1 MYRPKKILSFKSEAN
16 MEQIIAIVTTGSF
29 SSLHIILTMV
39 ILFIVKPV
47 VYLCIKDLE
56 SVEITIYY
64 DK

>member
-1 MYRPKKILSFKSEAN
+1 
-16 MEQIIAIVTTGSF
+16 MEQIIAIVTMGRV

-39 ILFIVKPV
+39 ILFIVKPA

-56 SVEITIYY
+56 SVEITTYC